1 MNLIKEKGKGISD
14 TEINRKLKYMREY
27 GGHGFTVFLLKT
39 SDENLETN
47 KYVPKG
53 KVLLPI
59 VTLGDHF
66 PLVTF
71 IFNGKEYKAKDV
83 ESMMVN
89 RYKILSRY
97 NDYITLEEEI
107 SILKNL
113 AVDSFIYLLEI
124 YGEKSVNKYLINRF
138 IQDDMVYTRRDA
150 IKHIITTVL
159 KDSLGDDYYSVMEDI
174 LVNND
179 NLFTYYNILRGI
191 VNLIKTIRLRYTK
204 LRKIE
209 ER

>member
-1 MNLIKEKGKGISD
+1 MNLIKEKGKGISE

-53 KVLLPI
+53 KVLIPI
-59 VTLGDHF
+59 VTLGDYF

-71 IFNGKEYKAKDV
+71 IFNGKEYKSNDV
-83 ESMMVN
+83 EPISVW
-89 RYKILSRY
+89 RHKILARY

-124 YGEKSVNKYLINRF
+124 YGAKSVNKYLINRF
-138 IQDDMVYTRRDA
+138 IQDDMIYTRRDA

-179 NLFTYYNILRGI
+179 NLFTYYNVLRGI
-191 VNLIKTIRLRYTK
+191 VNLIKTIRLRYIK

>member
-1 MNLIKEKGKGISD
+1 MNLIKEKGKGISE

-39 SDENLETN
+39 SDENLKTN

-97 NDYITLEEEI
+97 NDYIALEEEI

-124 YGEKSVNKYLINRF
+124 YDAKSVNKYLINRF

-174 LVNND
+174 LMNND
-179 NLFTYYNILRGI
+179 NLFTYYNVLRGI
-191 VNLIKTIRLRYTK
+191 VNLIKTIKLRYIK